1 MKKWQLA
8 KYLIEAKTSVDSLMF
23 IRDNQD
29 KLYNLDLQKKITTL
43 RQSFYLNCCFI
54 LDKCF
59 STKEEKKEIKENNNI
74 ISKVYCERNKNVA
87 HKDKGY
93 KPQNFNSPDKMIA
106 VMKEQLG
113 QVKEVC
119 KDFLPDI
126 ISLNYVSHD
135 KELFR
140 YIFKISPDDEEC
152 IIKAKYPRVENEFC
166 YIPENYDL
174 LSDSDIEKR
183 LSIIAKQ
190 FGLDSIK
197 LNKKETWSADIVKE
211 LSDEDKKKIA
221 YLIPNGL
228 NSEEGLQNRQQACIY
243 INIMF
248 NQNIWVYPN
257 DEVLDQIRN
266 MKKDGILDEYE
277 TVNWKVANKL

>member
-1 MKKWQLA
+1 MCKWENARCLIDAKK
-8 KYLIEAKTSVDSLMF
+8 TVDSLIF
-23 IRDNQD
+23 ISLNEK
-29 KLYNLDLQKKITTL
+29 KLSNLNLQEKCENL
-43 RQSFYLNCCFI
+43 RQKFYINVCVV
-54 LDKCF
+54 LDRVF
-59 STKEEKKEIKENNNI
+59 SKNKKDI
-74 ISKVYCERNKNVA
+74 CEHDSTINRIYYERDKHAA
-87 HKDKGY
+87 HKDEDY
-93 KPQNFNSPDKMIA
+93 CPREYSSLHEEIEDKKSELMH
-106 VMKEQLG
+106 VR
-113 QVKEVC
+113 EVC
-119 KDFLPDI
+119 KDILPEILTLDF
-126 ISLNYVSHD
+126 VAHD

-221 YLIPNGL
+221 YLIPDGL

-277 TVNWKVANKL
+277 IVNWKVANKL

>member
-1 MKKWQLA
+1 MCKWENA
-8 KYLIEAKTSVDSLMF
+8 RYLIEAKKTVDSLIF
-23 IRDNQD
+23 ISLNEK
-29 KLYNLDLQKKITTL
+29 KLSNLNLQEKCESL
-43 RQSFYLNCCFI
+43 RQKFYINVCVV
-54 LDKCF
+54 LDQVF
-59 STKEEKKEIKENNNI
+59 SKNKKDI
-74 ISKVYCERNKNVA
+74 CEHDSTINRIYYERDKHAA
-87 HKDKGY
+87 HKDKDY
-93 KPQNFNSPDKMIA
+93 CPREYSSLHEEIEDKKSELMH
-106 VMKEQLG
+106 VR
-113 QVKEVC
+113 EVC
-119 KDFLPDI
+119 KDILPEILTLDF
-126 ISLNYVSHD
+126 VAHD

-221 YLIPNGL
+221 YLIPDGL

>member
-1 MKKWQLA
+1 MCKWENA
-8 KYLIEAKTSVDSLMF
+8 RYLIEAKKTVDSLIF
-23 IRDNQD
+23 ISLNEK
-29 KLYNLDLQKKITTL
+29 KLSNLNLQEKCESL
-43 RQSFYLNCCFI
+43 RQKFYINVCVV
-54 LDKCF
+54 LDQVF
-59 STKEEKKEIKENNNI
+59 SKNKKDI
-74 ISKVYCERNKNVA
+74 CEHDSTINRIYYERDKHAA
-87 HKDKGY
+87 HKDKDY
-93 KPQNFNSPDKMIA
+93 CPREYSSLHEEIEDKKSELMH
-106 VMKEQLG
+106 VR
-113 QVKEVC
+113 EVC
-119 KDFLPDI
+119 KDILPEILTLDF
-126 ISLNYVSHD
+126 VAHD

-221 YLIPNGL
+221 YLIPDGL

-277 TVNWKVANKL
+277 TVNWKIANKL

>member
-1 MKKWQLA
+1 MCEWENA
-8 KYLIEAKTSVDSLMF
+8 RYLIDAKKTVDSLIF
-23 IRDNQD
+23 ISLNEK
-29 KLYNLDLQKKITTL
+29 KLSNLNLQEKCENL
-43 RQSFYLNCCFI
+43 RQKFYINVCVV
-54 LDKCF
+54 LDRVF
-59 STKEEKKEIKENNNI
+59 SKNKKDI
-74 ISKVYCERNKNVA
+74 CEHDSTINRIYHERDKNAA
-87 HKDKGY
+87 HKDKDY
-93 KPQNFNSPDKMIA
+93 CPREYSSLHEEIEDKKSELMH
-106 VMKEQLG
+106 VR
-113 QVKEVC
+113 EVC
-119 KDFLPDI
+119 KDILPEILTLDF
-126 ISLNYVSHD
+126 VAHD

-221 YLIPNGL
+221 YLIPDGL

>member
-1 MKKWQLA
+1 MCKWENA
-8 KYLIEAKTSVDSLMF
+8 RYLIEAKKTVDSLIF
-23 IRDNQD
+23 ISLNEK
-29 KLYNLDLQKKITTL
+29 KLSNLNLQEKCESL
-43 RQSFYLNCCFI
+43 RQKFYINVCVV
-54 LDKCF
+54 LDQVF
-59 STKEEKKEIKENNNI
+59 SKNKKDI
-74 ISKVYCERNKNVA
+74 CEHDSTINRIYYERDKHAA
-87 HKDKGY
+87 HKDKDY
-93 KPQNFNSPDKMIA
+93 CPREYSSLHEEIEDKKSELMH
-106 VMKEQLG
+106 VR
-113 QVKEVC
+113 EVC
-119 KDFLPDI
+119 KDILPGILTLDF
-126 ISLNYVSHD
+126 VAHD

-152 IIKAKYPRVENEFC
+152 IIKAKYPKVENEFC

-197 LNKKETWSADIVKE
+197 LNKKEAWSADIVKE

-221 YLIPNGL
+221 YLIPDGL

-266 MKKDGILDEYE
+266 MKEDGILDEYE

>member
-1 MKKWQLA
+1 MCKWENA
-8 KYLIEAKTSVDSLMF
+8 RYLIEAKKTVDSLIF
-23 IRDNQD
+23 ISLNEK
-29 KLYNLDLQKKITTL
+29 KLSNLNLQEKCESL
-43 RQSFYLNCCFI
+43 RQKFYINVCVV
-54 LDKCF
+54 LDQVF
-59 STKEEKKEIKENNNI
+59 SKNKKDI
-74 ISKVYCERNKNVA
+74 CEHDSTINRIYYERDKHAA
-87 HKDKGY
+87 HKDKDY
-93 KPQNFNSPDKMIA
+93 CPREYSSLHEEIEDKKSELMH
-106 VMKEQLG
+106 VR
-113 QVKEVC
+113 EVC
-119 KDFLPDI
+119 KDILPEILTLDF
-126 ISLNYVSHD
+126 VAHD

-197 LNKKETWSADIVKE
+197 LNKKEAWSADIVKE

-221 YLIPNGL
+221 YLIPDGL

>member
-1 MKKWQLA
+1 MCKWENA
-8 KYLIEAKTSVDSLMF
+8 RYLIEAKKTVDSLIF
-23 IRDNQD
+23 ISLNEK
-29 KLYNLDLQKKITTL
+29 KLSNLNLQEKCESL
-43 RQSFYLNCCFI
+43 RQKFYINVCVV
-54 LDKCF
+54 LDQVF
-59 STKEEKKEIKENNNI
+59 SKNKKDI
-74 ISKVYCERNKNVA
+74 CEHDSTINRIYYERDKHAA
-87 HKDKGY
+87 HKDKDY
-93 KPQNFNSPDKMIA
+93 CPREYSSLHEEIEDKKSELMH
-106 VMKEQLG
+106 VR
-113 QVKEVC
+113 EVC
-119 KDFLPDI
+119 KDILPGILTLDF
-126 ISLNYVSHD
+126 VAHD
-135 KELFR
+135 KELFL

-152 IIKAKYPRVENEFC
+152 IIKAKYPKVENEFC

-197 LNKKETWSADIVKE
+197 INKKEAWSADIVKE

-221 YLIPNGL
+221 YLIPDGL

>member
-1 MKKWQLA
+1 MCKWENA
-8 KYLIEAKTSVDSLMF
+8 RYLIEAKKTVDSLIF
-23 IRDNQD
+23 ISLNEK
-29 KLYNLDLQKKITTL
+29 KLSNLNLQEKCESL
-43 RQSFYLNCCFI
+43 RQKFYINVCVV
-54 LDKCF
+54 LDQVF
-59 STKEEKKEIKENNNI
+59 SKNKKDI
-74 ISKVYCERNKNVA
+74 CEHDLTINRIYYERDKHAA
-87 HKDKGY
+87 HKDKDY
-93 KPQNFNSPDKMIA
+93 CPREYSSLHEEIEDKKSELMH
-106 VMKEQLG
+106 VR
-113 QVKEVC
+113 EVC
-119 KDFLPDI
+119 KDILPGILTLDF
-126 ISLNYVSHD
+126 VAHD

-152 IIKAKYPRVENEFC
+152 IIKAKYPKVENEFC

-197 LNKKETWSADIVKE
+197 LNKKEAWSADIVKE

-221 YLIPNGL
+221 YLIPDGL

>member
-1 MKKWQLA
+1 MCKWENA
-8 KYLIEAKTSVDSLMF
+8 RYLIEAKKTVDSLIF
-23 IRDNQD
+23 ISLNEK
-29 KLYNLDLQKKITTL
+29 KLSNLNLQEKCESL
-43 RQSFYLNCCFI
+43 RQKFYINVCVV
-54 LDKCF
+54 LDQVF
-59 STKEEKKEIKENNNI
+59 SKNKKDI
-74 ISKVYCERNKNVA
+74 CEHDSTINRIYYERDKHAA
-87 HKDKGY
+87 HKDKDY
-93 KPQNFNSPDKMIA
+93 CPREYSSLHEEIEDKKSELMH
-106 VMKEQLG
+106 VR
-113 QVKEVC
+113 EVC
-119 KDFLPDI
+119 KDILPEILTLD
-126 ISLNYVSHD
+126 YVSHD

-221 YLIPNGL
+221 YLIPDGL

>member
-1 MKKWQLA
+1 MCKWENA
-8 KYLIEAKTSVDSLMF
+8 RYLIEAKKTVDSLIF
-23 IRDNQD
+23 ISLNEK
-29 KLYNLDLQKKITTL
+29 KLSNLNLQEKCESL
-43 RQSFYLNCCFI
+43 RQKFYINVCVV
-54 LDKCF
+54 LDQVF
-59 STKEEKKEIKENNNI
+59 SKNKKDI
-74 ISKVYCERNKNVA
+74 CEHDSTINRIYYERDKHAA
-87 HKDKGY
+87 HKDKDY
-93 KPQNFNSPDKMIA
+93 CPREYSSLHEEIEDKKSELMH
-106 VMKEQLG
+106 VR
-113 QVKEVC
+113 EVC
-119 KDFLPDI
+119 KDILPEILTLDF
-126 ISLNYVSHD
+126 VAHD

-211 LSDEDKKKIA
+211 LSDDDKKKIA
-221 YLIPNGL
+221 YLIPDGL

>member
-1 MKKWQLA
+1 MCEWENA
-8 KYLIEAKTSVDSLMF
+8 RYLIDAKKTVDSLIF
-23 IRDNQD
+23 ISLNEK
-29 KLYNLDLQKKITTL
+29 KLSNLNLQEKCENL
-43 RQSFYLNCCFI
+43 RQKFYINVCVV
-54 LDKCF
+54 LDRVF
-59 STKEEKKEIKENNNI
+59 SKNKKDI
-74 ISKVYCERNKNVA
+74 CEHDSTINRIYYERDKHAA
-87 HKDKGY
+87 HKDEDY
-93 KPQNFNSPDKMIA
+93 CPREYSSLHEEIEDKKSELMH
-106 VMKEQLG
+106 VR
-113 QVKEVC
+113 EVC
-119 KDFLPDI
+119 KDILPEILTLDF
-126 ISLNYVSHD
+126 VAHD

-166 YIPENYDL
+166 YIPENDDL

-190 FGLDSIK
+190 FGLDSIR
-197 LNKKETWSADIVKE
+197 LNKNETWSADIVKE

-221 YLIPNGL
+221 YLIPDGL